1 MKTAIA
7 IVFDANY
14 TEKAAVFL
22 DSLSENYH
30 GSEQLSIT
38 CIVPEDA
45 ETAFKDLQKLTELTP
60 RINLIKVIY
69 PKDLSDWISGAVKQR
84 FSWVPSITWYR
95 LFLGTVLADYDKVI
109 YFDVDALIVDNIQPI
124 LDYPMHSPFM
134 ATVDITGFEIMF
146 LKSRGDMPRLHAGT
160 LIADLNWW
168 RDSGIE
174 DEFKSAMNEWD
185 STLGSDEDLLNKT
198 PTIRANWTLL
208 PFTFNFLFFTRNAHG
223 IPDFDSSESL
233 PLYYKHAIM
242 IHFASQIKPWNYKK
256 IADTNDPSRIG
267 AEWRR
272 REAIVKARR

>member
-30 GSEQLSIT
+30 GSEQLYVT
-38 CIVPEDA
+38 CVVPEDA
-45 ETAFKDLQKLTELTP
+45 DTAFKDLQKLTDVTP

-160 LIADLNWW
+160 LVADLNWW

-185 STLGSDEDLLNKT
+185 STLGSDEDLLNRT

-256 IADTNDPSRIG
+256 IADTDDPSRIG